1 MFAVARQF
9 VELKA
14 AFRFD
19 PLLYS
24 PDLPDRDRSRPVMKD
39 HRYVDAYLPSYF
51 ASDNPREEF
60 ESESA
65 ACACTGKSNAS
76 RVWGG
81 ARGLHQAR
89 SCLRAYLHC
98 LCTVIALHPLR

>member
-39 HRYVDAYLPSYF
+39 HR
-51 ASDNPREEF
+51 
-60 ESESA
+60 
-65 ACACTGKSNAS
+65 
-76 RVWGG
+76 
-81 ARGLHQAR
+81 
-89 SCLRAYLHC
+89 
-98 LCTVIALHPLR
+98 